1 MNLFIA
7 DLQGTGTG
15 RGDCPSI
22 TWHGKKAEPEKMTN
36 VQTWENKTLLLGGS
50 WNGGFMH
57 MQRARQIGSKYKA
70 SASLKTFFLAEFVC
84 ELGMLSDL
92 WGH

>member
-1 MNLFIA
+1 
-7 DLQGTGTG
+7 
-15 RGDCPSI
+15 
-22 TWHGKKAEPEKMTN
+22 MTS
-36 VQTWENKTLLLGGS
+36 VETWESKTFLLGGS

-57 MQRARQIGSKYKA
+57 TQQARQIGSQYKA
-70 SASLKTFFLAEFVC
+70 SASLKTFFFLAEFVC